1 MTLQHKFVEH
11 VPDVMEPG
19 ILYVSFTYCTAM
31 HLCVCGCCN
40 EVVTPISPVD
50 WQLKFDAKSVS
61 LSPSIGNWNF
71 ECRSHYWIVKNKVRY
86 AGNWDDDQVAQGRAN
101 ERSRKDKYFGEKPV
115 PENKEKVVDRK
126 GAKQKKKAK
135 SRIKRF
141 KSFFNFLNF

>member
-1 MTLQHKFVEH
+1 MTLQHRFVEH

-19 ILYVSFTYCTAM
+19 ILYVSFTYCTAI
-31 HLCVCGCCN
+31 HLCVCGCGN

-50 WQLKFDAKSVS
+50 WQLKFDGKSIS

-86 AGNWDDDQVAQGRAN
+86 ASDWSEDQVARGRVG
-101 ERSRKDKYFGEKPV
+101 ERIRKDKYFGEKPV
-115 PENKEKVVDRK
+115 LEDEGNTVERKV
-126 GAKQKKKAK
+126 AKPKKKAK
-135 SRIKRF
+135 SRFKRF